1 LSKSLLF
8 FLTKNRQIYKAIKE
22 LKRKREEVN
31 MLSIKEQIKG
41 KDIEILTYISKIAE
55 SKYGTSLEY
64 AYKKLKELTEG
75 IKGFPN
81 RLLKAFPDLEKQY
94 HNSFEKMKQYRLQ
107 EQAKRKAFKEKCKNK
122 YKK

>member
-1 LSKSLLF
+1 MIF
-8 FLTKNRQIYKAIKE
+8 
-22 LKRKREEVN
+22 
-31 MLSIKEQIKG
+31 
-41 KDIEILTYISKIAE
+41 D
-55 SKYGTSLEY
+55 
-64 AYKKLKELTEG
+64 KKLKELTEG

-107 EQAKRKAFKEKCKNK
+107 EKEKRKAFKEKLKNK